1 MRALR
6 ALYEIRLVREAAG
19 YIAAASVAFVFDFS
33 LYALLIAL
41 GVPYLLAAGTSFIL
55 GTAIHYW
62 GATRYVFSFRRL
74 SGTRSEFWIF
84 LLVGAFGLLLN
95 LAAIYFCVEVLKLH
109 VLVAK
114 IVATAMT
121 FVANFGLR
129 RLLLFT
135 PWRPAVPRAETDT
148 YAPK

>member
-6 ALYEIRLVREAAG
+6 ALFEIRLVREAAG

-41 GVPYLLAAGTSFIL
+41 GVPYLVAAGTSFIL

-74 SGTRSEFWIF
+74 SGTRSATVPFVSPRSQCKEVCALRIT
-84 LLVGAFGLLLN
+84 VSGPGQN
-95 LAAIYFCVEVLKLH
+95 RSMSVLA
-109 VLVAK
+109 
-114 IVATAMT
+114 
-121 FVANFGLR
+121 
-129 RLLLFT
+129 
-135 PWRPAVPRAETDT
+135 
-148 YAPK
+148 